1 MSGASLTRRALLS
14 SIASTLLC
22 LSRAGAAENAP
33 RDRGIGGTGAAPSP
47 GEGDRGIGGTGV
59 IGTIRRFGSI
69 YVNGLRISYPPDAPV
84 EIDGQL
90 KTVQS
95 LRIGQVVQV
104 IAAKTANG
112 LTTQRIVVSS
122 EVVGPV
128 ERVSSDGMTVLGQ
141 NVSTNRGDLRGWRPG
156 EWVAVSGLRSADGT
170 IVASLIQHSDAASMR
185 VAGPV
190 RLGPQ
195 GEAMI
200 GGLQIAGLDPVL
212 VGRRVSVAGAFV
224 DRTFTA
230 EIATEPY
237 RALLNAVQ
245 RVSIESYFSRD
256 GSRLELGSGL
266 VVEGDR
272 QAGRRF
278 GLGVV
283 TARVEPNGVLRA
295 ESLAPAR
302 GPNGGFGPGG
312 HGPGP
317 DGGRGGSLGAPPG
330 HNMGGSGGGF
340 HGPGMGGPPS
350 GGGGHLGGPLG
361 GPGANPSTGPSN
373 SPLQGRPGGGGY
385 FGGAPVPA
393 PDNFGGAGNFPSQGG
408 APMPAPGGLGGP
420 GGFTSP
426 GGSGGF
432 GGSAVPGG
440 FGGPGSP
447 GGFGGPGGPGGF
459 GGPMGPG
466 LPPRR

>member
-1 MSGASLTRRALLS
+1 MSGASFTRRALLS
-14 SIASTLLC
+14 SIASALLA

-33 RDRGIGGTGAAPSP
+33 RDRGIGGTGAAPNP

-84 EIDGQL
+84 EVDGEL

-104 IAAKTANG
+104 IAAKTGNG
-112 LTTQRIVVSS
+112 LSTQRIVVAS

-128 ERVSSDGMTVLGQ
+128 ERVASDGMTVLGQ
-141 NVSTNRGDLRGWRPG
+141 NVSMNRVDLRGWRPG
-156 EWVAVSGLRSADGT
+156 EWVAVSGLRQADGT
-170 IVASLIQHSDAASMR
+170 IMASLIQRSDAALMR

-190 RLGPQ
+190 RLGPH

-200 GGLQIAGLDPVL
+200 GGLQIAGLEPAL
-212 VGRRVSVAGAFV
+212 AGRRVSVAGAFV

-230 EIATEPY
+230 QTTTEPY

-266 VVEGDR
+266 VVEGDKR
-272 QAGRRF
+272 AGGRS

-295 ESLAPAR
+295 ESLAPMPER

-317 DGGRGGSLGAPPG
+317 DGGRGGSLGTPPG
-330 HNMGGSGGGF
+330 
-340 HGPGMGGPPS
+340 
-350 GGGGHLGGPLG
+350 
-361 GPGANPSTGPSN
+361 
-373 SPLQGRPGGGGY
+373 
-385 FGGAPVPA
+385 
-393 PDNFGGAGNFPSQGG
+393 
-408 APMPAPGGLGGP
+408 APGGMQGP
-420 GGFTSP
+420 GRHGRP
-426 GGSGGF
+426 AGGRRRTVWRTCRQSRRQSIARSSGWR
-432 GGSAVPGG
+432 
-440 FGGPGSP
+440 
-447 GGFGGPGGPGGF
+447 
-459 GGPMGPG
+459 
-466 LPPRR
+466 LLRRRARSRAR

>member
-14 SIASTLLC
+14 SIASTLLA

-33 RDRGIGGTGAAPSP
+33 RDRGIGGTGAAPNP
-47 GEGDRGIGGTGV
+47 GGEGDRGIGGTGV

-84 EIDGQL
+84 EIDGEL

-112 LTTQRIVVSS
+112 LTTQKIVVSS

-128 ERVSSDGMTVLGQ
+128 ERISDDGMTVLGQ
-141 NVSTNRGDLRGWRPG
+141 NVSTNRVDLRGWRPG

-170 IVASLIQHSDAASMR
+170 IIASLIQRSDGASMR

-195 GEAMI
+195 GETMI
-200 GGLQIAGLDPVL
+200 GGLHIAGLDPAL
-212 VGRRVSVAGAFV
+212 TGRRVSVAGAFV

-295 ESLAPAR
+295 ESLAPAP
-302 GPNGGFGPGG
+302 GPNGGPGGFGPGG
-312 HGPGP
+312 HHPGP
-317 DGGRGGSLGAPPG
+317 DGGRGGSLGGAPG
-330 HNMGGSGGGF
+330 HNMGRPGGGF

-350 GGGGHLGGPLG
+350 GGGGPLG
-361 GPGANPSTGPSN
+361 GPGGNPSTNP
-373 SPLQGRPGGGGY
+373 RPGGGY
-385 FGGAPVPA
+385 FGGAPVPT
-393 PDNFGGAGNFPSQGG
+393 PDIPGGAGNFSPGG
-408 APMPAPGGLGGP
+408 APMPAPGGLGLP
-420 GGFTSP
+420 GGFPSP
-426 GGSGGF
+426 GGAGGFGGSAVPGGF

-440 FGGPGSP
+440 FGGPAVP
-447 GGFGGPGGPGGF
+447 GGFGGGF

-466 LPPRR
+466 GPPRR

>member
-14 SIASTLLC
+14 SIASTLLA
-22 LSRAGAAENAP
+22 LSRASAAENAP
-33 RDRGIGGTGAAPSP
+33 RDRGIGGTGAAPNP

-84 EIDGQL
+84 EIDGEL

-104 IAAKTANG
+104 IAAKGSNG

-122 EVVGPV
+122 EAIGPV
-128 ERVSSDGMTVLGQ
+128 ERVSGNAMTVLGQ
-141 NVSTNRGDLRGWRPG
+141 NVLMNRVDLRGWRPG

-170 IVASLIQHSDAASMR
+170 IIASLIQRRDGDSMR

-190 RLGPQ
+190 RLGSQ

-200 GGLQIAGLDPVL
+200 GGLRIAGLDPAL
-212 VGRRVSVAGAFV
+212 TGRRVSVAGAFV
-224 DRTFTA
+224 DRTFTVQN
-230 EIATEPY
+230 ATEPY

-283 TARVEPNGVLRA
+283 TARVEPDGVLRV
-295 ESLAPAR
+295 ESLAPSS

-317 DGGRGGSLGAPPG
+317 DGGGRGGSLGGPPG
-330 HNMGGSGGGF
+330 HNMGGPGGGF

-350 GGGGHLGGPLG
+350 GGGGPLG
-361 GPGANPSTGPSN
+361 GPGGNPSTTP
-373 SPLQGRPGGGGY
+373 RPGGGY
-385 FGGAPVPA
+385 YGGAPVPA
-393 PDNFGGAGNFPSQGG
+393 PDNFGGAGNLSPGG
-408 APMPAPGGLGGP
+408 APMPAPGGLGVP
-420 GGFTSP
+420 GGFPSP
-426 GGSGGF
+426 GGAGGF

-440 FGGPGSP
+440 FGGSAVP

-466 LPPRR
+466 VPPRR